1 MRIAVVHDYF
11 TQLGGAEKVAEELF
25 RILPGASLLSTVAL
39 GECMPDALKNVDIDT
54 SWMQQAPGIAKY
66 YRLYFLLYPLAIR
79 SLDLSGYELIVS
91 SSSGYAKGIR
101 TRWDALHVCY
111 CHTPMRWVWDLDRY
125 SQRETMSAG
134 VKAILPQLIS
144 WLRRWDEAA
153 SRQPDHFIANSRTV
167 AERIKVIYK
176 RKAEIIYPPIDL
188 HRFQMSEEDGDH
200 YLILSRLVS
209 YKRLDLAI
217 KACTRLNRKLLVI
230 GGGPHRESLQ
240 AEAGP
245 SVTFCG
251 RLSDAE
257 VNYQVARCR
266 ALIFPGEED
275 FGMAPLEV
283 AAAGKPCIAYRAGGA
298 TETIVEGVT
307 GAFFDKQDVDSVA
320 TAILQFERQSWSALE
335 LRRHSESFSID
346 VFQEKMRSFLTRVG
360 VPARA
365 LNELTPVAGSVRCPE
380 PCFPFEWNQD
390 PA

>member
-1 MRIAVVHDYF
+1 MKIAVVHDYF
-11 TQLGGAEKVAEELF
+11 TQMGGAEKVADELF
-25 RILPGASLLSTVAL
+25 RALPGASLLSCVAFR
-39 GECMPDALKNVDIDT
+39 ECLPDALREVDIAT
-54 SWMQQAPGIAKY
+54 SWLQRAPGIAKY
-66 YRLYFLLYPLAIR
+66 YRLYFLLYPFAVR

-101 TRWDALHVCY
+101 TRRDAMHVCY
-111 CHTPMRWVWDLDRY
+111 CHTPMRWVWDIDKY
-125 SQRETMSAG
+125 SERESMSAS
-134 VKAILPQLIS
+134 VKAVLPQLVS

-167 AERIKVIYK
+167 AQRIKAVYQ

-188 HRFQMSEEDGDH
+188 NRFQMSQEEGDH

-217 KACTRLNRKLLVI
+217 KACSRLNRKLLVV
-230 GGGPHRESLQ
+230 GAGPHRAALE

-266 ALIFPGEED
+266 ALLFPGEED

-283 AAAGKPCIAYRAGGA
+283 AAAGKPCIAYRGGGA

-307 GAFFDKQDVDSVA
+307 GVFFDVQDVDSLA
-320 TAILQFERQSWSALE
+320 EAILRFECQSWSGLE
-335 LRRHSESFSID
+335 LRRHSEGFGVD
-346 VFQEKMRSFLTRVG
+346 VFQERIRSFLTRVG

-365 LNELTPVAGSVRCPE
+365 LNEVAAIDGMSRSPE
-380 PCFPFEWNQD
+380 PYFPFEWNQD